1 MLVNGMEVFE
11 GVAEGVLL
19 GPVTGISSAGVAVSE
34 GTGVVVKEATGV
46 FVGVKKRL
54 ANAFCVNARSAG
66 VAVAVFLGSRLT
78 SACLSTFSPD
88 NMNGMPNARRQMTGR
103 TRNITKPWGLSA
115 GFTLLHTFEFL
126 TLIGYE

>member
-1 MLVNGMEVFE
+1 MEVFE

-34 GTGVVVKEATGV
+34 GTGVLVKEIMSE

-66 VAVAVFLGSRLT
+66 VAVAVLFGSRMT
-78 SACLSTFSPD
+78 SACLSTLPPD
-88 NMNGMPNARRQMTGR
+88 NINGMPNARRQMTGR
-103 TRNITKPWGLSA
+103 TRNITKLWGLSA

-126 TLIGYE
+126 TLIEYE